1 MTRATVR
8 ALKKSVRAGS
18 APHAG
23 DDARNL
29 SGECALALLERSIG
43 FGHSRLAVVR
53 LAMAVKAG
61 APVRSEHWAY
71 CRRVAGNVDDVK
83 LRSLFVQA
91 AVTAGHPEPTRPSP

>member
-8 ALKKSVRAGS
+8 ALKKSMRAGA
-18 APHAG
+18 APHAA
-23 DDARNL
+23 DEDRSL

-53 LAMAVKAG
+53 LAMAVNAG

-71 CRRVAGNVDDVK
+71 CRRVAGTVDDAK
-83 LRSLFVQA
+83 LRTLFVQA
-91 AVTAGHPEPTRPSP
+91 ANSAGRLQA